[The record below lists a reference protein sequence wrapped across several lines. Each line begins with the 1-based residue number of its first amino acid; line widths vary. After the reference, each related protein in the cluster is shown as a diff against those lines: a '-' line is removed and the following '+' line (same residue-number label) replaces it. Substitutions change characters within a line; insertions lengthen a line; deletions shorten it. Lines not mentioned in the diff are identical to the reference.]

1 MAPAGPTC
9 VLCGRTLEEGA
20 PGRTEGARFKCRAC
34 LTLETLL
41 YRNLGRGSWQGFTM
55 AERQGFFAKCRAD
68 QDDLG
73 KGHSWQTVRSVL
85 VTRLSH
91 QHLRE
96 QSQEVQTESLPLS
109 VWLSR
114 GWPEELVKSCPTHK
128 EPMFGDTELYTVPTR
143 MERIREV
150 QTQAEEKVC
159 EMERAVRKRKAD
171 KAGLGGEP
179 EVDLEVAA
187 GPGLPAASAGGKGGG
202 KASGAGGTSAETR
215 LKQEKKR
222 TDKQNQQVADLAGKA
237 LGQVTPV
244 LKTLPGLIA
253 QAEKW
258 SLSEDHRAALQT
270 AREEALQWRTRA
282 TEALSFHEQVKATGV
297 PLKDLG
303 FTKED
308 LKERA
313 TAWKDLQKE
322 VRAEIKGLKEQKAAE
337 QLCADMAAG
346 GDRAAKAEAKAK
358 ATATSKGEP
367 KRRRKQKGQ

>member
-1 MAPAGPTC
+1 
-9 VLCGRTLEEGA
+9 
-20 PGRTEGARFKCRAC
+20 
-34 LTLETLL
+34 
-41 YRNLGRGSWQGFTM
+41 
-55 AERQGFFAKCRAD
+55 
-68 QDDLG
+68 
-73 KGHSWQTVRSVL
+73 
-85 VTRLSH
+85 
-91 QHLRE
+91 
-96 QSQEVQTESLPLS
+96 
-109 VWLSR
+109 
-114 GWPEELVKSCPTHK
+114 
-128 EPMFGDTELYTVPTR
+128 MFGDTELYTVPAR
-143 MERIREV
+143 LERIREV
-150 QTQAEEKVC
+150 QTKAEEKVC
-159 EMERAVRKRKAD
+159 EMEQAVRKRKAD
-171 KAGLGGEP
+171 KAGVGGEP
-179 EVDLEVAA
+179 EVELEVAA

-270 AREEALQWRTRA
+270 ARD
-282 TEALSFHEQVKATGV
+282 LSFHEQVKATGV

-322 VRAEIKGLKEQKAAE
+322 VRAEIKGLREQKAAE
-337 QLCADMAAG
+337 QLGADMAAG